1 MQNNRGN
8 MRVND
13 KRMKYRK
20 RNRSIS
26 GQFLFA
32 ITVILVIFV
41 FSIRDIKAELKEIQ
55 VMLKR
60 VEVLQYGRNET
71 EHKEEASAIEG
82 ELDYIGSIGSVD
94 VEKPVQRTKEEAIQR
109 LGVLGQSDSVIEE
122 IHKNSS
128 TYPESMLIALAN
140 NPEMADF
147 VAGYIDGGGA
157 APGGLTNAEK
167 EQDYPLLLQ
176 WDPRWGYEEY
186 GNGSNIG
193 LTGCGPTCLSMV
205 LYYLTKD
212 EVLTPDRIAAYS
224 MENGYYVSGSGTAWA
239 LMEDMPKLYDIQVT
253 KPRVTERALKTL
265 LDQGRIIIC
274 AMGAGD
280 FTLSGHF
287 IVIYGYGEQGFMI
300 NDPNCIARSRRIWT
314 FKELEPQIK
323 NIWSYGK

>member
-1 MQNNRGN
+1 
-8 MRVND
+8 
-13 KRMKYRK
+13 
-20 RNRSIS
+20 
-26 GQFLFA
+26 
-32 ITVILVIFV
+32 
-41 FSIRDIKAELKEIQ
+41 
-55 VMLKR
+55 
-60 VEVLQYGRNET
+60 
-71 EHKEEASAIEG
+71 
-82 ELDYIGSIGSVD
+82 
-94 VEKPVQRTKEEAIQR
+94 
-109 LGVLGQSDSVIEE
+109 
-122 IHKNSS
+122 
-128 TYPESMLIALAN
+128 
-140 NPEMADF
+140 
-147 VAGYIDGGGA
+147 
-157 APGGLTNAEK
+157 
-167 EQDYPLLLQ
+167 
-176 WDPRWGYEEY
+176 
-186 GNGSNIG
+186 
-193 LTGCGPTCLSMV
+193 MV